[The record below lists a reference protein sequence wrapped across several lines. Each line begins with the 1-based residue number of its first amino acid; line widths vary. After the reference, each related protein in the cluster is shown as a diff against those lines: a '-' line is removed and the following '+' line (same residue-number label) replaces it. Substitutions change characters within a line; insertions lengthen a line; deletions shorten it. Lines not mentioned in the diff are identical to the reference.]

1 MSTHRHLSSS
11 LERSGLLASH
21 VVLVVGLTGG
31 IGSGKSS
38 VGVRLVE
45 RGAVLIDADA
55 IVRELQQPGQP
66 VLAAMVERFG
76 VAILHEDGT
85 LDRQAVAD
93 RVFGDKEALA
103 DLNAI
108 VHPAVQA
115 EMAARM
121 GAAAGTDAIVVM
133 DIPLLTEKRK
143 GMGHVIVV
151 DVPTEVAVERL
162 VEQRGFD
169 EPDARARIENQISR
183 EDRLAMADFVVDN
196 SGSVEDL
203 DREVDRCWVWLMSLE
218 HPALTE
224 ASE

>member
-1 MSTHRHLSSS
+1 MSPHRHLSSG
-11 LERSGLLASH
+11 LEHSRLLASH

-38 VGVRLVE
+38 VAARLVE

-55 IVRELQQPGQP
+55 IVRELQEPGQP

-76 VAILHEDGT
+76 DGIVRPDGT

-93 RVFGDKEALA
+93 LVFGDETALK
-103 DLNAI
+103 DLNGI

-121 GAAAGTDAIVVM
+121 AAAAGTDSIVVM
-133 DIPLLTEKRK
+133 DIPLLTDKRA

-151 DVPTEVAVERL
+151 DVPTDLAVERL
-162 VEQRGFD
+162 VEHRGFT
-169 EPDARARIENQISR
+169 EADARARLANQISR
-183 EDRLAMADFVVDN
+183 EDRLALADFVVDN
-196 SGSVEDL
+196 SGDL
-203 DREVDRCWVWLMSLE
+203 DHLDAEAERCWRWLSSLE
-218 HPALTE
+218 HAAPA
-224 ASE
+224 